1 MFLVTFG
8 GANIIGAIPLVI
20 AIAIKG
26 GGDFSVDTIYQS
38 IDKNLIFLM
47 MLVPFLVALLIF
59 ALLIKPM
66 HGQTFRRV
74 INGTDSIRWKK
85 FFYSF
90 GVWFVIMALYLIL
103 DISLNGDNFI
113 FNFSFAKFAILV
125 VLSVLFIPFQTTFEE
140 VMFRGYLAQGV
151 AVWTRSRIWVVL
163 VPAFLFG
170 MMHIMNPEIEE
181 YGFWLTMPQYILM
194 GLAYGLVT
202 VLDDGIEVSM
212 GAHAANNIFLSVF
225 VTFKGSVL
233 DTPALFIQ
241 KELNPL
247 KDLITLVIF
256 LAIFV
261 IILSVKYKWDY
272 RVLLMPVR
280 KSSV

>member
-1 MFLVTFG
+1 MFLVIFG
-8 GANIIGAIPLVI
+8 GANVIGAITLLIAMVI
-20 AIAIKG
+20 DGQVVSSEA
-26 GGDFSVDTIYQS
+26 IYQS
-38 IDKNLIFLM
+38 VDKNLLLLM
-47 MLVPFLVALLIF
+47 MVVPFMAALWIF
-59 ALLIKPM
+59 VKLIKPL
-66 HGQTFRRV
+66 HGLTFTEV
-74 INGTDSIRWKK
+74 INGTDRIRWKK
-85 FFYSF
+85 FFYAF
-90 GVWFVIMALYLIL
+90 GIWFVIMALYLIV

-151 AVWTRSRIWVVL
+151 GAWTRIRIWVVL

-170 MMHIMNPEIEE
+170 MMHIMNPEIKE

-194 GLAYGLVT
+194 GLAFGLVT

-241 KELNPL
+241 KEINPL

-256 LAIFV
+256 LTIFV

-280 KSSV
+280 KPGV